1 MLAFW
6 VFIPGP
12 VLLVLGLLYFNWRQ
26 RKQQPAAALPEKT
39 SEE

>member
-12 VLLVLGLLYFNWRQ
+12 VLLVLALLYFNWRQ
-26 RKQQPAAALPEKT
+26 RRQQPAVLSEKT

>member
-1 MLAFW
+1 MLVFW

-26 RKQQPAAALPEKT
+26 RKQQPAAAMPEKPG
-39 SEE
+39 EE

>member
-26 RKQQPAAALPEKT
+26 RKEQSAAAVSEKT
-39 SEE
+39 NEE

>member
-12 VLLVLGLLYFNWRQ
+12 VLLVLAMLYFNWRQ
-26 RKQQPAAALPEKT
+26 RKHQPALSEKT